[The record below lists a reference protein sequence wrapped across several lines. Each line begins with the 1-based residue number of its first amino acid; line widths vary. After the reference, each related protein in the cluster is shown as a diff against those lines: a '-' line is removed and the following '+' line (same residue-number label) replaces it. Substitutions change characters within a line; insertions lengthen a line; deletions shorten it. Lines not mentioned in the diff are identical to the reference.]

1 MRPRP
6 AGGGGRGGQRRGAQ
20 VSFAVSEGPMT
31 FKVGDAAEVS
41 KTITDEDVRWFAELT
56 GDRNPVHLDESYAKT
71 TRFGRRIAHGML
83 GASLI
88 STVLASEL
96 PGPGSVYLNQTLRF
110 NAPVYLGET
119 ITARDIEKH
128 VREDKPVVTLE
139 TVCTNQRGERVV
151 EGEAVVL
158 VPKAE

>member
-1 MRPRP
+1 M
-6 AGGGGRGGQRRGAQ
+6 ALA
-20 VSFAVSEGPMT
+20 
-31 FKVGDAAEVS
+31 VGDSAEVS
-41 KTITDEDVRWFAELT
+41 KTITDEDVRAFAELT
-56 GDRNPVHLDESYAKT
+56 GDRNPVHLDESYAAA

-88 STVLASEL
+88 STVLAGEL
-96 PGPGSVYLNQTLRF
+96 PGRGSVYLSQTLRF
-110 NAPVYLGET
+110 TAPVYLGDT
-119 ITARDIEKH
+119 VTARVTVTR

-158 VPKAE
+158 AAKS

>member
-1 MRPRP
+1 
-6 AGGGGRGGQRRGAQ
+6 
-20 VSFAVSEGPMT
+20 MT
-31 FKVGDAAEVS
+31 LSVGDSAEISRTV
-41 KTITDEDVRWFAELT
+41 TDEDVRAFAEVT
-56 GDRNPVHLDESYAKT
+56 GDRNPVHLDEEYAKG

-88 STVLASEL
+88 SAVLANDL
-96 PGPGSVYLNQTLRF
+96 PGRGTVYLSQTLRF
-110 NAPVYLGET
+110 TAPVFLGDT
-119 ITARDIEKH
+119 VTARVTVKQ

-158 VPKAE
+158 ASRQ

>member
-1 MRPRP
+1 
-6 AGGGGRGGQRRGAQ
+6 
-20 VSFAVSEGPMT
+20 MT
-31 FKVGDAAEVS
+31 LKVGAAAEVS
-41 KTITDEDVRWFAELT
+41 KTITDEDVRAFAELT
-56 GDRNPVHLDESYAKT
+56 GDRNPVHLDEEFAAT

-96 PGPGSVYLNQTLRF
+96 PGRGTVYLSQTLRF
-110 NAPVYLGET
+110 TAPVFIGDT
-119 ITARDIEKH
+119 VTARVAVKH

-158 VPKAE
+158 LPRA

>member
-1 MRPRP
+1 M
-6 AGGGGRGGQRRGAQ
+6 AL
-20 VSFAVSEGPMT
+20 T
-31 FKVGDAAEVS
+31 VGDSAEVS
-41 KTITDEDVRWFAELT
+41 KTINDEDVRAFAELT
-56 GDRNPVHLDESYAKT
+56 GDRNPVHLDEEYAAR

-83 GASLI
+83 GASLV

-96 PGPGSVYLNQTLRF
+96 PGPGSVYLSQTLRF
-110 NAPVYLGET
+110 TAPVFLGDT
-119 ITARDIEKH
+119 VTARVTVKH

-158 VPKAE
+158 VPRA